1 MQSGPRRPAW
11 LWPTVRAVDLWPVA
25 IVTVVLGI
33 VTVSFGWRDVEMPA
47 IVRHAGFAGLAAAM
61 LLGLDDPAR
70 PLVHALP
77 TQALERLLHRVV
89 VLATAAGLVGTLLAV
104 ASWGVELSPSA
115 TSAEAAALVALIA
128 TGLAVFAVT
137 APRVDR
143 AAEVAAV
150 SVVLWVGAGVVPRF
164 GLPVVVVIGW
174 LEHPWPVA
182 ACASM
187 VAVVF
192 VHREM

>member
-1 MQSGPRRPAW
+1 MRSGPRRPAW
-11 LWPTVRAVDLWPVA
+11 LWPTARAVDLSPLA
-25 IVTVVLGI
+25 TVTVVLAI

-47 IVRHAGFAGLAAAM
+47 IVRHAGVAGLAAAM

-70 PLVHALP
+70 PLVDALP

-115 TSAEAAALVALIA
+115 TSAEVAALVALLA

-143 AAEVAAV
+143 AAEVAAMF
-150 SVVLWVGAGVVPRF
+150 VVLWVGAAVVPRC
-164 GLPVVVVIGW
+164 GLPAGLVIGW

-187 VAVVF
+187 VAVGVT
-192 VHREM
+192 HRET

>member
-1 MQSGPRRPAW
+1 MPSGPRRPAW
-11 LWPTVRAVDLWPVA
+11 LWPTARAVELWPLA
-25 IVTVVLGI
+25 TVTVVLGI
-33 VTVSFGWRDVEMPA
+33 VIVSFGWREVEMPA
-47 IVRHAGFAGLAAAM
+47 IVRHAAVAGLAAAM

-70 PLVHALP
+70 PLMNALP

-89 VLATAAGLVGTLLAV
+89 VLAVAAGIVGTLFAA
-104 ASWGVELSPSA
+104 ASWRVDLSPSA
-115 TSAEAAALVALIA
+115 TSAEAATLVALLA

-143 AAEVAAV
+143 AAEVAAL
-150 SVVLWVGAGVVPRF
+150 SVVLWVGAAVVPRF
-164 GLPVVVVIGW
+164 GLPGGLVTGW

>member
-1 MQSGPRRPAW
+1 M
-11 LWPTVRAVDLWPVA
+11 
-25 IVTVVLGI
+25 

-47 IVRHAGFAGLAAAM
+47 IVRHAGVAGLAAAM

-70 PLVHALP
+70 PLLTALP
-77 TQALERLLHRVV
+77 TQSLERLLHRVV

-115 TSAEAAALVALIA
+115 TSAEAAALVALLA

-164 GLPVVVVIGW
+164 GLPAGMVIGW

-187 VAVVF
+187 VAVGVT
-192 VHREM
+192 HREM

>member
-1 MQSGPRRPAW
+1 M
-11 LWPTVRAVDLWPVA
+11 
-25 IVTVVLGI
+25 
-33 VTVSFGWRDVEMPA
+33 SFGWRDVEMPVT
-47 IVRHAGFAGLAAAM
+47 VRHAGVAGLAAAM

-70 PLVHALP
+70 PLMTALP
-77 TQALERLLHRVV
+77 TQALERLLNWVV
-89 VLATAAGLVGTLLAV
+89 VLATAAGLMGTLLAV
-104 ASWGVELSPSA
+104 ASWGVELSPRA
-115 TSAEAAALVALIA
+115 TSAEAAALVALLA

-164 GLPVVVVIGW
+164 GLPAGLVIGW
-174 LEHPWPVA
+174 FEHPWPVA

-187 VAVVF
+187 VTVV
-192 VHREM
+192 VTHREM